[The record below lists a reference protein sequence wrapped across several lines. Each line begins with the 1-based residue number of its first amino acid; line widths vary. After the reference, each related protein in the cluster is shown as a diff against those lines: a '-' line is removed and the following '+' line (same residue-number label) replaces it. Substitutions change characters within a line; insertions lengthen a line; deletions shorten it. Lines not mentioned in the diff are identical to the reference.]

1 MRLLR
6 ETKDKVA
13 SRVAQE
19 KYKSVLEDALIKF
32 WNYAN
37 GLIIDKVGDKFLQE
51 VREDAN
57 HYFLNGAYSVT
68 FFTKGEING
77 FGRNCKTVAIPP
89 RVFIPTLKSL
99 EITEEQ
105 MKTLEG
111 YFEEVRN
118 AKDSR
123 DTLQVRLKRMM
134 DSFKTYNRVTEL
146 LPELKPYIDEE
157 IKKIGDEVPTAKKSP
172 ADSID
177 RGMIERLRK
186 ELSNDNK

>member
-19 KYKSVLEDALIKF
+19 KYKTVLEDALIKF
-32 WNYAN
+32 WDYAN
-37 GLIIDKVGDKFLQE
+37 SLIIDKVGDKFLQQ
-51 VREDAN
+51 VREEAN

-89 RVFIPTLKSL
+89 KIFIPILKSL

-105 MKTLEG
+105 MKVLEG

-123 DTLQVRLKRMM
+123 NTLQTRLKRTM
-134 DSFKTYNRVTEL
+134 DNLRTYNRIVEL
-146 LPELKPYIDEE
+146 LPELKPYLDEE
-157 IKKIGDEVPTAKKSP
+157 IKKIGDEVPNAKKS
-172 ADSID
+172 SKESMD
-177 RGMIERLRK
+177 RAVIQTLRK
-186 ELSNDNK
+186 ELKR

>member
-19 KYKSVLEDALIKF
+19 KYKSVLEDALTKL
-32 WNYAN
+32 WKYAN
-37 GLIIDKVGDKFLQE
+37 SLITAKVGDKFLQE

-68 FFTKGEING
+68 FFTKGNANG
-77 FGRNCKTVAIPP
+77 FGRNCKTIAIPP
-89 RVFIPTLKSL
+89 KVFIPILKSL

-105 MKTLEG
+105 MKSLEG

-123 DTLQVRLKRMM
+123 NTLQVRLKRTM
-134 DSFKTYNRVTEL
+134 DNLRTYNRIVEL
-146 LPELKPYIDEE
+146 LPELKPYLDEE
-157 IKKIGDEVPTAKKSP
+157 IKKIGDEVPNVKKSP
-172 ADSID
+172 KELVDKA
-177 RGMIERLRK
+177 MIQNLRK
-186 ELSNDNK
+186 ELKR